1 MSRARSLA
9 DLANE
14 NLLTALLATTRI
26 GIGTTDPSAT
36 LEVSGDARVTGIMT
50 VGSSSLTFDGD
61 SNVVN
66 VGTALTLGHTQGVQ
80 FHTQNLH
87 STGFE
92 VNNVNASGVITATSF
107 VGDGS
112 NLTGLQAG
120 YFEKTDAGINTSTN
134 IGIGT
139 TNPTETLT
147 VSGTAKIGALEVGIG
162 NTDVIVTGDMRVT
175 GILSVGQ
182 GTITLDPSQDE
193 IKVGATKIKRNSSS
207 GEIEFRDLSNNLKP
221 IRAKRLKSENITEDT
236 SGNLEITGI
245 VTATSFNISN
255 IVNINSGITT
265 LTTTTQTAILSFST
279 STYRSVEFTIQATE
293 GTNYHGVKVLVLHD
307 GTTASNSQYGEI
319 ITNTSVASFDAD
331 ISGGNVRLLATGASA
346 NSTTYKVAYTGIQI

>member
-36 LEVSGDARVTGIMT
+36 LEVSGDARVTGILT

-66 VGTALTLGHTQGVQ
+66 VGTALTIGHTQGVQ

-92 VNNVNASGVITATSF
+92 VNNINASGVVTATSF
-107 VGDGS
+107 SGDGS

-120 YFEKTDAGINTSTN
+120 HFEKTNAGIHTLSNIGIGTDNPTTPLEVQSDNLPVTIKRNSNTGDLIYFRNNNFYNVIGGDNGALYFKTN
-134 IGIGT
+134 GTSFASERLRITSGGNVGIGT
-139 TNPTETLT
+139 TNPTSALT
-147 VSGTAKIGALEVGIG
+147 VSGDADVTGNIVINSISEIGA
-162 NTDVIVTGDMRVT
+162 TSAT
-175 GILSVGQ
+175 LS
-182 GTITLDPSQDE
+182 
-193 IKVGATKIKRNSSS
+193 
-207 GEIEFRDLSNNLKP
+207 
-221 IRAKRLKSENITEDT
+221 
-236 SGNLEITGI
+236 
-245 VTATSFNISN
+245 
-255 IVNINSGITT
+255 
-265 LTTTTQTAILSFST
+265 TTTQTAIATISA
-279 STYRSVEFTIQATE
+279 STYRSAEFTIQATE

-307 GTTASNSQYGEI
+307 GTTAYNSQYGEI

-331 ISGGNVRLLATGASA
+331 ISGGNIRLLATGASA